1 MKNGTLIKQEKN
13 IMYLALGWGGVI
25 AGVLCYTYN
34 YTTYTYIA
42 LAFAIIGF
50 VSHHRGSKK

>member
-1 MKNGTLIKQEKN
+1 
-13 IMYLALGWGGVI
+13 MYLALGWGGVI
-25 AGVLCYTYN
+25 GGVLCYAYN

-50 VSHHRGSKK
+50 VSHHKESKNKK

>member
-1 MKNGTLIKQEKN
+1 MKNGTLIKKGKN

-25 AGVLCYTYN
+25 AGALCYAYN

-42 LAFAIIGF
+42 LSFAIIGF
-50 VSHHRGSKK
+50 VSHHRESKK